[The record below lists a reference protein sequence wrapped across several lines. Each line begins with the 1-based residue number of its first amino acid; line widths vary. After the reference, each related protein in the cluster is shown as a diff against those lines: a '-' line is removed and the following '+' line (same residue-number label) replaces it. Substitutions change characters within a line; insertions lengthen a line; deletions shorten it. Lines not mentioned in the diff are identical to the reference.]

1 MSFTLSFPQLITSPT
16 CHGQTRTPTL
26 KCQMQVALSSFF
38 FFKMS
43 EEDKE

>member
-1 MSFTLSFPQLITSPT
+1 MSFTLSFFQLITSPT
-16 CHGQTRTPTL
+16 CHGQRRTPTL
-26 KCQMQVALSSFF
+26 KCRTQMALSSF